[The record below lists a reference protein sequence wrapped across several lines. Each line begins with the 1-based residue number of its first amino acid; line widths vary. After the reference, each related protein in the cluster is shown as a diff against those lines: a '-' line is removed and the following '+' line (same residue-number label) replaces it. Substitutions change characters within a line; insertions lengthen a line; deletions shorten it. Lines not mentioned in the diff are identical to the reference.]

1 MYLKC
6 VNNQS
11 SGTQVEDYPQM
22 KRHSVVIFES
32 GCNLAKPESPWV
44 THGGSYI
51 QPSLNNSRAKLV
63 SAFTL
68 LIYNNVDRK
77 SVV

>member
-11 SGTQVEDYPQM
+11 SVTQVEVYPQM
-22 KRHSVVIFES
+22 MRHSVVIFEL

-44 THGGSYI
+44 THGGSCS
-51 QPSLNNSRAKLV
+51 QSSLNNSRARLV

-68 LIYNNVDRK
+68 SI
-77 SVV
+77 